1 MKISKIVIISII
13 SVTILTGCWD
23 QHLLKDVKMVMSAGF
38 DLTSDGKIL
47 STVTIPLFTSGAGGT
62 EAIESQVVTE
72 IGDTPRDA
80 RNKLNH
86 KIAEQYSA
94 SKLMVLLLGEEYA
107 MQDIYPGL
115 DLYYR
120 DPKSNLLTNV
130 VVVKGRATDLLNVKI
145 QKNMLMSEYLSSL
158 IRSEQDA
165 TFIPLQKRP
174 LITDM
179 FDPGTDFVLP
189 LIEPKAKEKEAQII
203 GLAMFNGHK
212 YTGQYLTHKDST
224 LYLLMADQKR
234 KSAWIKLKVHEN
246 KEPKMKNFIIFN
258 VLKSKRDLKVM
269 AKNPDDISVDLNLD
283 FKVEIMEY
291 PEDQLYSEKQI
302 DEMNKK
308 LSKLLTYKV
317 NGIIK
322 KMQRA
327 NSDSLGIGSHINAFH
342 HDTWEK
348 INWKK
353 EYPNVNFNGKVTVE
367 ITQHGIFN

>member
-1 MKISKIVIISII
+1 MKISKIAIISII
-13 SVTILTGCWD
+13 CITTLTGCWD
-23 QHLLKDVKMVMSAGF
+23 QNLLKDIKMVMGTGF
-38 DLTSDGKIL
+38 DLTSDGQIL
-47 STVTIPLFTSGAGGT
+47 GTVTIPLFTSGAGGT
-62 EAIESQVVTE
+62 EATETQVVTE
-72 IGDTPRDA
+72 IGDTPRDV

-115 DLYYR
+115 DVFYR

-130 VVVKGRATDLLNVKI
+130 AVVKGRATDLLNIKI

-158 IRSEQDA
+158 IQSEQDA
-165 TFIPLQKRP
+165 TFIPLQKKP
-174 LITDM
+174 LISDM
-179 FDPGTDFVLP
+179 FDPGADFVLP
-189 LIEPKAKEKEAQII
+189 LIEPKAKEAQVI

-212 YTGQYLTHKDST
+212 YTGQYLTQKDST

-246 KEPKMKNFIIFN
+246 KEPKMKNFMEFN

-269 AKNPDDISVDLNLD
+269 AKNPDDISAYLKLD
-283 FKVEIMEY
+283 FKIEIMEY

-302 DEMNKK
+302 DELNKK
-308 LSKLLTYKV
+308 LSKLLTKKV
-317 NGIIK
+317 NDIII

-327 NSDSLGIGSHINAFH
+327 NSDSLGIGRHINAFH

-353 EYPNVNFNGKVTVE
+353 EYPNVDFKGKVTVE
-367 ITQHGIFN
+367 ITKHGIFN